1 MFVKNN
7 TVNRGYCLFQSCL
20 NRFSLPCGR
29 FSPKHEI
36 LHFPPRKTNAK
47 LPLRKANAKLPPRTL
62 RKSKPESP
70 MSLKASPKPQCPVQD
85 FFIKEPLQPASLP
98 PSEPALHSPQASQ
111 THGPPPPVA
120 SRPKDAAPSDETR
133 PRAPLRPI
141 RSKPLCTRAAA
152 QPDPARPGG
161 RFVRSVALD
170 VAARAAAENT
180 HVCVICP
187 VTVIPLPCDIHPLRQ
202 STHREI
208 YLLGQSAHRENK
220 NLGISATFLRL
231 RTLPC
236 PRKAKKE
243 PSHGKL
249 PAFLRLNPQLG
260 SSQ

>member
-1 MFVKNN
+1 MAAMVVPRCPRFKNRRTLVESTRLRTASLSYLRAIGCPLSTPKTTRFVYFSVGKHFCQIVFENM
-7 TVNRGYCLFQSCL
+7 YCLSKTIQLTGLLLFQSCL

-85 FFIKEPLQPASLP
+85 FFIKEPCSQLRCRRRNRHFPLSSGEPDPRPASSCCL
-98 PSEPALHSPQASQ
+98 ETQ
-111 THGPPPPVA
+111 
-120 SRPKDAAPSDETR
+120 DAAPSDESR

-161 RFVRSVALD
+161 R
-170 VAARAAAENT
+170 
-180 HVCVICP
+180 
-187 VTVIPLPCDIHPLRQ
+187 
-202 STHREI
+202 
-208 YLLGQSAHRENK
+208 
-220 NLGISATFLRL
+220 
-231 RTLPC
+231 
-236 PRKAKKE
+236 
-243 PSHGKL
+243 
-249 PAFLRLNPQLG
+249 
-260 SSQ
+260 SSDQWP